1 VRIALSLAINRE
13 EISEIL
19 YQGFMEPV
27 RTSIAVGLG
36 PSSTNRFLCA
46 NSNSFG
52 NSHMQSDGE
61 ENRSEDIPVSIGRDV
76 SGAKQGASKAG
87 LALRDSRCSWLDNNG
102 ESEF

>member
-1 VRIALSLAINRE
+1 MLRTEEKKGEINVRIALSLAINRE

-46 NSNSFG
+46 NSN
-52 NSHMQSDGE
+52 
-61 ENRSEDIPVSIGRDV
+61 
-76 SGAKQGASKAG
+76 
-87 LALRDSRCSWLDNNG
+87 
-102 ESEF
+102 